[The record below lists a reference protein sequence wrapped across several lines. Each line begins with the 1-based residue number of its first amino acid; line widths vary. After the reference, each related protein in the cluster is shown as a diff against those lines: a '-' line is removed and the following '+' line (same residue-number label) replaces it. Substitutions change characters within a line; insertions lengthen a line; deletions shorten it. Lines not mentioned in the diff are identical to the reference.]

1 MMTMEE
7 MKKEFESFSNMV
19 EENMAR
25 IQREREQMKKES
37 EAFHKEWEIERKE
50 FEIKSAEIDAE
61 IARIHADIASTTHI
75 DDSADDFEDKN
86 ETGNIQQY
94 FHPGYYAYHHA
105 PYPDQQ
111 EVDLNI
117 WSAEPASLDIEDPE

>member
-94 FHPGYYAYHHA
+94 LFDENNRLFREEHERFMEQCNYH
-105 PYPDQQ
+105 QSML
-111 EVDLNI
+111 LN
-117 WSAEPASLDIEDPE
+117 SMMF